1 MQFVLCVFIYCLQWF
16 LYVAV
21 LFFVHRG
28 VDAWVSCGI
37 LFKKNKIKNN
47 VGVFNGFIYLDFSF
61 KLTSV
66 LILFFFFT
74 LALSLWPCTMAIRCA
89 QEAPQIT
96 QCAQSANS
104 QLNAVKIHTLGKKD
118 ANSRERDGNLRFKY
132 IVQLLFGLALRN
144 FHPMLQSTSK
154 LNSSQML
161 LRMVCLLN

>member
-74 LALSLWPCTMAIRCA
+74 LALSL
-89 QEAPQIT
+89 
-96 QCAQSANS
+96 
-104 QLNAVKIHTLGKKD
+104 
-118 ANSRERDGNLRFKY
+118 
-132 IVQLLFGLALRN
+132 
-144 FHPMLQSTSK
+144 
-154 LNSSQML
+154 
-161 LRMVCLLN
+161 

>member
-66 LILFFFFT
+66 LILFF
-74 LALSLWPCTMAIRCA
+74 LL
-89 QEAPQIT
+89 
-96 QCAQSANS
+96 
-104 QLNAVKIHTLGKKD
+104 
-118 ANSRERDGNLRFKY
+118 LRFHCDL
-132 IVQLLFGLALRN
+132 VQWQYVVPRKHL
-144 FHPMLQSTSK
+144 K
-154 LNSSQML
+154 
-161 LRMVCLLN
+161 

>member
-1 MQFVLCVFIYCLQWF
+1 MLLFCFLFIGELMLECH
-16 LYVAV
+16 V
-21 LFFVHRG
+21 
-28 VDAWVSCGI
+28 VSC
-37 LFKKNKIKNN
+37 LKNKNKIKNN

-66 LILFFFFT
+66 LILFFFFYSCAFIVT
-74 LALSLWPCTMAIRCA
+74 LYNGNTLSPGSTSNNPMCA
-89 QEAPQIT
+89 VP
-96 QCAQSANS
+96 NS

-161 LRMVCLLN
+161 LRIVCLTELEVTVKC

>member
-1 MQFVLCVFIYCLQWF
+1 
-16 LYVAV
+16 
-21 LFFVHRG
+21 
-28 VDAWVSCGI
+28 
-37 LFKKNKIKNN
+37 
-47 VGVFNGFIYLDFSF
+47 
-61 KLTSV
+61 
-66 LILFFFFT
+66 
-74 LALSLWPCTMAIRCA
+74 MAIRCA

-104 QLNAVKIHTLGKKD
+104 QLNAVKIHTLRKKD

-161 LRMVCLLN
+161 LRIVCLTELVVTVKC

>member
-1 MQFVLCVFIYCLQWF
+1 
-16 LYVAV
+16 
-21 LFFVHRG
+21 
-28 VDAWVSCGI
+28 
-37 LFKKNKIKNN
+37 
-47 VGVFNGFIYLDFSF
+47 
-61 KLTSV
+61 
-66 LILFFFFT
+66 
-74 LALSLWPCTMAIRCA
+74 MAIRCP

-161 LRMVCLLN
+161 LRIVCLTELEVTVKC